1 MHLKKILL
9 IVFSLFFCV
18 VIHAQETN
26 EDAEEDEKS
35 FHFFMGGGNEYL
47 KNMRLLNLNNS
58 NYIVN
63 RFITANAFYSLFETD
78 LGSPII
84 GLGINSSYVNKND
97 SNFFYNTDLT
107 AGIGFKFDLYQELS
121 IYTVGNFSF
130 GLDNKYKDNQYIL
143 PFFTKYSGGLMF
155 LVSYTIAQLIHI
167 GIGGQVYK
175 NYFTVVFQNQTEE
188 KGTFDSGYLMFM
200 IGFSL

>member
-78 LGSPII
+78 SWI
-84 GLGINSSYVNKND
+84 
-97 SNFFYNTDLT
+97 SNNWIRNQFFLC
-107 AGIGFKFDLYQELS
+107 K
-121 IYTVGNFSF
+121 
-130 GLDNKYKDNQYIL
+130 
-143 PFFTKYSGGLMF
+143 
-155 LVSYTIAQLIHI
+155 
-167 GIGGQVYK
+167 
-175 NYFTVVFQNQTEE
+175 
-188 KGTFDSGYLMFM
+188 
-200 IGFSL
+200 